1 MIGENYMKELQVL
14 IAASKLSG
22 AGSATEKQKLLSGC
36 KTETMEWFLQIA
48 ANPFKTTKVSKLN
61 IIDASTIKEDA
72 FQNIKD
78 KISYLLTV
86 KAAKD
91 EDRNY
96 LEDNLSYL
104 DASYDEK
111 EMLVKILTKNLNIG
125 IGTSI
130 INKVFGKNFIP
141 DLELMAAQDDMTQI
155 DTSKTNY
162 AEIKYDGVRVIAVE
176 EKDGVTFY
184 TRNFNI
190 LNSEL
195 MPSIEKE
202 AFDFIETMNLPIV
215 VKADGLCAGKGV
227 IIAQSKDEAKTAVSD
242 MLSGASFG
250 DAGTSVVVEE
260 YLDGYELSVFA
271 ICDGENYKVLPA
283 AQDHK
288 RVGDGDTGPNTGGMG
303 AYAPTPLVNDDIYK
317 KIEERVI
324 KPTLKGMQ
332 NEGAPFEGVLFI
344 GVMVVKGEPII
355 LEYNVRFGDPECEIL
370 MPLLATPV
378 SELFY
383 KGATKQ
389 LDKLDIKIKDEFGV
403 GVVIA
408 SENYPY
414 SSSKPAEIT
423 VDEIENELSSSSH
436 ISYAGVEKID
446 GKLMATGGRVLVC
459 VGFGKTIKE
468 ARDNAYK
475 LTTKVHFSGKK
486 CRSDIAYQALK

>member
-1 MIGENYMKELQVL
+1 MNILILGNGGREFSIGLAISKENAHNLFFMPGN
-14 IAASKLSG
+14 G
-22 AGSATEKQKLLSGC
+22 ATDRLGT
-36 KTETMEWFLQIA
+36 
-48 ANPFKTTKVSKLN
+48 N
-61 IIDASTIKEDA
+61 I
-72 FQNIKD
+72 NIKD
-78 KISYLLTV
+78 YNQLALW
-86 KAAKD
+86 AKD
-91 EDRNY
+91 NSIDLTIVGPE
-96 LEDNLSYL
+96 
-104 DASYDEK
+104 AP
-111 EMLVKILTKNLNIG
+111 LV
-125 IGTSI
+125 
-130 INKVFGKNFIP
+130 
-141 DLELMAAQDDMTQI
+141 
-155 DTSKTNY
+155 
-162 AEIKYDGVRVIAVE
+162 DGVVDIFKEHNLTIFGPSAAAARLEGSKVYM
-176 EKDGVTFY
+176 K
-184 TRNFNI
+184 NI
-190 LNSEL
+190 LKKYNIPTAAFIETSN
-195 MPSIEKE
+195 EKE
-202 AFDFIETMNLPIV
+202 AHDFIETMNLPIV

-227 IIAQSKDEAKTAVSD
+227 IIAQSKDEAKIAVSD

-303 AYAPTPLVNDDIYK
+303 AYAPTPLVNEDIYK

-332 NEGAPFEGVLFI
+332 QENAPFEGVLFI

-370 MPLLATPV
+370 MPLLETPV

-389 LDKLDIKIKDEFGV
+389 LDKLDIKIKNEFGV
-403 GVVIA
+403 GVVMA
-408 SENYPY
+408 SGNYPY
-414 SSSKPAEIT
+414 GSSTPAEII
-423 VDEIENELSSSSH
+423 VDEVVDADLLENSH

-459 VGFGKTIKE
+459 VGFGKSIKE
-468 ARDNAYK
+468 ARDRAYA
-475 LTTKVHFSGKK
+475 LCGQVHFAGKK